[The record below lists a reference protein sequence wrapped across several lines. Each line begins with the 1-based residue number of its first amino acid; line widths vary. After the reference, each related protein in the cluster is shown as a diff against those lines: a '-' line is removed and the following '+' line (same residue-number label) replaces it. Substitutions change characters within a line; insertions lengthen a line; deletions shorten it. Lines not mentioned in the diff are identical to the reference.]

1 MTRRKNG
8 TQIGLENI
16 ELVKTWIAER
26 NMHRDWHE
34 YAYNNRINRKALAQE
49 LDFARSVCVQNLAV
63 RKLLEEAEQGWFQ
76 KPDED
81 KKSHEAARERA
92 EKKVSIQNTNNSAL
106 ISRVAELEAENRALN
121 SRLKAFEVQQAL
133 IEGGSPGFKI

>member
-63 RKLLEEAEQGWFQ
+63 RQLLEEAEQGWFQ
-76 KPDED
+76 SPMRI
-81 KKSHEAARERA
+81 KSLMKRQESERR
-92 EKKVSIQNTNNSAL
+92 K
-106 ISRVAELEAENRALN
+106 
-121 SRLKAFEVQQAL
+121 RLAFKTQITVR
-133 IEGGSPGFKI
+133 

>member
-1 MTRRKNG
+1 MKRRKSG
-8 TQIGLENI
+8 AQLGVENV
-16 ELVKTWIAER
+16 ELVRTWIAER

-49 LDFARSVCVQNLAV
+49 LDFARSVCVQNHAVKTLLA
-63 RKLLEEAEQGWFQ
+63 EAEGYWFQ
-76 KPDED
+76 KQDED

-92 EKKVSIQNTNNSAL
+92 EKNASIQNSSNSAL
-106 ISRVAELEAENRALN
+106 TSRVAELEAENRALN
-121 SRLKAFEVQQAL
+121 KRLKAFETQQAM